1 MSIVQCKPMHP
12 SRYLGTS
19 DNRNRR
25 SQPVDPAVHYYVDLL
40 IDQVQPNDQY
50 FDPYDSSSPSQPRAA
65 PYSPS
70 YVSIC
75 AADITHVLEG
85 LSPQYIHTSST
96 WDSFMSSSHSAFS
109 MQYPISRTSGR
120 FDRLRQAV
128 LATIE
133 PGHSSKNVHPCQ
145 EHWATLIVSSTGRL
159 QELPDLPSPHQRT
172 TDLVKD
178 LDTAQEAAVHL
189 VEGLFTSDQQYSGTS
204 TINMGQSLSEMF
216 TKERIIAQVK
226 TDSVAALYWY
236 TAHEFLRL
244 QYPVTFLT
252 GDDTKILAPIIAAL
266 KDSDRGISNGIIQLE
281 EEVADLESSFAAAR
295 AGLTRLM
302 TEVEKLRL
310 KIWYGMNV
318 VISIEYEGAKNI
330 STALNNMASSTLW
343 SPEFV
348 QDGREPSGSSRPST
362 SGTSTSSFFDQP
374 RIDTMSILK
383 APKEYGGPRKLSDV
397 QIDMTRKWL
406 KRVDNF
412 CKGEERI
419 HRFCMEVKLATKKLV
434 GETMTE
440 SPVLWS
446 SELFAREKALYDE
459 QASAVYS
466 AQPSTRAPSVMSEPL
481 SSSPFPNRF
490 GLLGFR
496 SSLYSQSSS
505 RAGSDLAS
513 LISSPGRAPTVTTL
527 DTGNTIFTPPQS
539 NPRSVTSIS
548 SRSRPAS
555 TFEGT
560 SLGRPMDHS
569 AEKAR
574 FLENIQQGLTCLLLS
589 DLGCLVWSLGSETD
603 TWMSTV
609 RTTQSVTDRLRQR
622 AVMAH
627 LMAESETSGNANHG
641 DGRKPGQARKRSQS
655 SGPATDASPKT
666 HAGFLDT
673 IETVLNDATEDEESS
688 KFTFRR
694 AFEDILARVSHHV
707 DPNLKLKAIRDFR
720 HLSLLFRRSLVPGS
734 RPDGE
739 REEPTRR
746 RSLNPSLLT
755 ANRDRTCQKEN
766 RTRLLDAGLESA
778 EESDTVQ
785 LLKRLLFVLSPRTIF
800 RDLQYISAFV
810 SSHTLDDTE
819 TGRAFLHVGLA
830 TLAWKDEVCRG
841 MVDVADRIVVKDS
854 TKRQISAD
862 GEKEVSIAKAAEYWM
877 IAAREGNAI
886 AQRELASLY
895 LTHPESTPI
904 ISMPLVLGSDIFKS
918 EMMWTDE
925 GERATRHSS
934 QALCL
939 ALHWMQHAANNG
951 DGVAQTK
958 LNERQAG
965 RSMR

>member
-1 MSIVQCKPMHP
+1 
-12 SRYLGTS
+12 
-19 DNRNRR
+19 
-25 SQPVDPAVHYYVDLL
+25 
-40 IDQVQPNDQY
+40 
-50 FDPYDSSSPSQPRAA
+50 
-65 PYSPS
+65 
-70 YVSIC
+70 
-75 AADITHVLEG
+75 
-85 LSPQYIHTSST
+85 
-96 WDSFMSSSHSAFS
+96 
-109 MQYPISRTSGR
+109 MQYPNSRTSGR
-120 FDRLRQAV
+120 FDKLRQVV

-133 PGHSSKNVHPCQ
+133 PGHSSKNIHPCQ
-145 EHWATLIVSSTGRL
+145 EHWATLIISATGQL
-159 QELPDLPSPHQRT
+159 QELSDFPGTPHKAT
-172 TDLVKD
+172 ELVKD
-178 LDTAQEAAVHL
+178 LDTAQEAAVNL
-189 VEGLFTSDQQYSGTS
+189 VEGLSISDQQYSVTT
-204 TINMGQSLSEMF
+204 TINREHSLTEMF
-216 TKERIIAQVK
+216 AKEQKIAQVK
-226 TDSVAALYWY
+226 ADSVTALYWY
-236 TAHEFLRL
+236 TAQEFLRL
-244 QYPVTFLT
+244 RYPITFLT
-252 GDDTKILAPIIAAL
+252 GDDTKVLAPIIAVL
-266 KDSDRGISNGIIQLE
+266 KDSDREISSDTIQLE

-295 AGLTRLM
+295 ARLTSLM
-302 TEVEKLRL
+302 TEVEKLRV
-310 KIWYGMNV
+310 KIWYSMNV

-343 SPEFV
+343 APGIV
-348 QDGREPSGSSRPST
+348 QDGREPSVSSRPST
-362 SGTSTSSFFDQP
+362 SGTSASSFFDQP

-383 APKEYGGPRKLSDV
+383 APKEYGGPRKLSDH
-397 QIDMTRKWL
+397 QIDMTKKWL

-446 SELFAREKALYDE
+446 SELFAREKSRYDE

-481 SSSPFPNRF
+481 SSSPFPTRF

-496 SSLYSQSSS
+496 SSFYSQSSS

-560 SLGRPMDHS
+560 SLNRTMDHGV
-569 AEKAR
+569 EKAR
-574 FLENIQQGLTCLLLS
+574 FLENLQQGLICLLLS

-609 RTTQSVTDRLRQR
+609 RTTPCVTDRLRQR
-622 AVMAH
+622 AVMAR
-627 LMAESETSGNANHG
+627 LMAEPESPG
-641 DGRKPGQARKRSQS
+641 DPIHPKNRKPGQARKRSQS
-655 SGPATDASPKT
+655 SAHTMDAFQRT
-666 HAGFLDT
+666 LAGDLET
-673 IETVLNDATEDEESS
+673 IETILNDEAEDENPGQ
-688 KFTFRR
+688 FTFRR
-694 AFEDILARVSHHV
+694 AFEDILARVSQHV

-720 HLSLLFRRSLVPGS
+720 HLSLIFQRSLAARSDPS
-734 RPDGE
+734 EERGE
-739 REEPTRR
+739 ATRR
-746 RSLNPSLLT
+746 RSLNPSVLT
-755 ANRDRTCQKEN
+755 ANVDRIYQKDQVRMRDARP
-766 RTRLLDAGLESA
+766 EST

-854 TKRQISAD
+854 TKRQVGGE
-862 GEKEVSIAKAAEYWM
+862 GEKDGSIVKAAEYWM

-904 ISMPLVLGSDIFKS
+904 VSMPLALGSDIFKS
-918 EMMWTDE
+918 EMMWTEE
-925 GERATRHSS
+925 GGGETRHSS

-939 ALHWMQHAANNG
+939 ALHWMQLAATNG
-951 DGVAQTK
+951 DAVAQMK

-965 RSMR
+965 RSIQ